1 MELELQYKI
10 KNTKNYYNYLKENS
24 YYIKRLNRS
33 SKEFSNFDNFVKDRY
48 GLRVS
53 DKISK
58 TIDNID
64 LINTL
69 LKAIK
74 QMISFNDNVLI
85 IIKMEFM
92 EESNEY
98 LDRKIIWKSD

>member
-24 YYIKRLNRS
+24 YYIKGLNRN
-33 SKEFSNFDNFVKDRY
+33 SKEFSSFDNFVKDKY

-74 QMISFNDNVLI
+74 
-85 IIKMEFM
+85 
-92 EESNEY
+92 
-98 LDRKIIWKSD
+98 

>member
-1 MELELQYKI
+1 MLIEI
-10 KNTKNYYNYLKENS
+10 KNYYNYLKENS
-24 YYIKRLNRS
+24 YYIKRLNRN
-33 SKEFSNFDNFVKDRY
+33 SKEFSSFDNFVKDKY
-48 GLRVS
+48 GLRVRVS

-74 QMISFNDNVLI
+74 
-85 IIKMEFM
+85 
-92 EESNEY
+92 
-98 LDRKIIWKSD
+98 

>member
-10 KNTKNYYNYLKENS
+10 KNTKNYYNYLKQNS
-24 YYIKRLNRS
+24 YYIKRLNRN
-33 SKEFSNFDNFVKDRY
+33 SKEFSSFDNFVKDKY

-74 QMISFNDNVLI
+74 QIDF
-85 IIKMEFM
+85 
-92 EESNEY
+92 
-98 LDRKIIWKSD
+98 

>member
-10 KNTKNYYNYLKENS
+10 NNTKNYYNYSTDNL
-24 YYIKRLNRS
+24 YYIKRLNRN
-33 SKEFSNFDNFVKDRY
+33 SKEFSSFDNFVKDKY

-74 QMISFNDNVLI
+74 
-85 IIKMEFM
+85 
-92 EESNEY
+92 
-98 LDRKIIWKSD
+98 